1 MSRLK
6 KLDVLDK
13 FVNDLFFNGL
23 IEQISLDPN
32 DFVDIISNIEKFKL
46 DFDDAYQLTTSQKY
60 DLTIVRF
67 DNDFNIEGVNKMTPE
82 DIIEMY

>member
-13 FVNDLFFNGL
+13 FVNDLFFNGI
-23 IEQISLDPN
+23 IEQISFDPN

-46 DFDDAYQLTTSQKY
+46 DFDDA
-60 DLTIVRF
+60 
-67 DNDFNIEGVNKMTPE
+67 
-82 DIIEMY
+82 